1 MYGQLMAIAREFNF
15 PSTAGLCLYLHITDN
30 GITMTPRISDESWP
44 FLWSHVLDGSVP
56 ASGPLGLPISGRI
69 EFDIDLTKAR
79 WYASW
84 IAAPHRD
91 AAEHISLAH
100 TPSQSHWRGDS
111 KTSFATDQ
119 VGDEQQEIPFVQQ
132 TQTPLSSIRH
142 IPRKLSL
149 VDRFESF
156 STQSASRITSR
167 SSALPLEPLEVQIMP
182 TLSPI
187 IQADEPQTAQ
197 QDLDTRVKSWRASA
211 SVAPTPLPPAGETS
225 LDVNNVPV
233 GPSVN
238 NLRDTVAEDASS
250 ELNLDDFTWSVSSA
264 GPPSDSN
271 SPLPSDRLPSV
282 YLDRRIE
289 ESVCLTPSACT
300 SRGPFDYDLHSPMTD
315 TSGLPT
321 PDIAQRMFEDCPPTA
336 TTATSWGAPL
346 SYPPTPQSDY
356 RAPSIHI
363 GNRGDFSRPVTP
375 STATTWGAPM
385 SYPMSPNTPFYVH
398 TPDAGQRA
406 FDPYDPPLIRYDAFK
421 ATPWTH
427 VWPYHNA
434 FRSHTTDGCE
444 CAFDQYDHGPGPI
457 CNDAFKETPWKHVW
471 PYCKV
476 QPHDHHALGLTSETA
491 QDQSASSY
499 PHFNICELDI

>member
-149 VDRFESF
+149 LDRFESF

-167 SSALPLEPLEVQIMP
+167 SSALPLEPL
-182 TLSPI
+182 
-187 IQADEPQTAQ
+187 
-197 QDLDTRVKSWRASA
+197 
-211 SVAPTPLPPAGETS
+211 
-225 LDVNNVPV
+225 
-233 GPSVN
+233 
-238 NLRDTVAEDASS
+238 
-250 ELNLDDFTWSVSSA
+250 
-264 GPPSDSN
+264 
-271 SPLPSDRLPSV
+271 
-282 YLDRRIE
+282 
-289 ESVCLTPSACT
+289 
-300 SRGPFDYDLHSPMTD
+300 
-315 TSGLPT
+315 
-321 PDIAQRMFEDCPPTA
+321 
-336 TTATSWGAPL
+336 
-346 SYPPTPQSDY
+346 
-356 RAPSIHI
+356 
-363 GNRGDFSRPVTP
+363 
-375 STATTWGAPM
+375 
-385 SYPMSPNTPFYVH
+385 
-398 TPDAGQRA
+398 
-406 FDPYDPPLIRYDAFK
+406 
-421 ATPWTH
+421 
-427 VWPYHNA
+427 
-434 FRSHTTDGCE
+434 
-444 CAFDQYDHGPGPI
+444 
-457 CNDAFKETPWKHVW
+457 
-471 PYCKV
+471 
-476 QPHDHHALGLTSETA
+476 
-491 QDQSASSY
+491 
-499 PHFNICELDI
+499 